1 VANLGWEGV
10 LRNLGWDGIYT
21 YYGRFYRWWWV
32 VVVGGVRKKG
42 RWSFIDAE
50 ERG

>member
-32 VVVGGVRKKG
+32 VVVDGVRKKG
-42 RWSFIDAE
+42 RWSSIDAE